1 MKLIERLLE
10 RLSGGTNALPEL
22 KMQSK
27 ICYPGYKDCEYD
39 SLRDAVL
46 HFRKNGFNMEYR
58 LPDIIMYNVCYR
70 DYLRNYGMDMLLKR
84 LVKDVPEL
92 AKDEKL
98 LQSLQKW
105 YDKEGKNLSGYDI
118 QCYNIMDTITVL
130 GHEFYGLEDVMA
142 HSSAYGRI
150 GCSDMTLN
158 ECNPQ
163 KKVPNLY
170 IAELY
175 ARYPIFDSYDIG
187 DDRTY
192 QNYVFTNEPI
202 DDEKLK
208 EIAEIRHNYDYCMVH
223 ENIPEH
229 LLPILYYRGDGDY
242 MILAQK
248 K

>member
-1 MKLIERLLE
+1 MKLIKRLLE
-10 RLSGGTNALPEL
+10 RFFGETSALPEL
-22 KMQSK
+22 KKQSK
-27 ICYPGYKDCEYD
+27 ICYPGYVDCEYD

-46 HFRKNGFNMEYR
+46 HFRKKGSNMEYY

-84 LVKDVPEL
+84 FVKDVPEL
-92 AKDEKL
+92 EKDEKL
-98 LQSLQKW
+98 LKRLREW
-105 YDKEGKNLSGYDI
+105 YDKEGKNLAAYDI
-118 QCYNIMDTITVL
+118 QCYNIKDTITVL
-130 GHEFYGLEDVMA
+130 GHEFHGLEDVIA
-142 HSSAYGRI
+142 HRTSYGYIESSDLSI
-150 GCSDMTLN
+150 SSCI
-158 ECNPQ
+158 
-163 KKVPNLY
+163 PNKHKSGLY
-170 IAELY
+170 VSEFY
-175 ARYPIFDSYDIG
+175 ADYPIFDSYDAG
-187 DDRTY
+187 DGRTY

-208 EIAEIRHNYDYCMVH
+208 EIAEIRHNYNYCMVH